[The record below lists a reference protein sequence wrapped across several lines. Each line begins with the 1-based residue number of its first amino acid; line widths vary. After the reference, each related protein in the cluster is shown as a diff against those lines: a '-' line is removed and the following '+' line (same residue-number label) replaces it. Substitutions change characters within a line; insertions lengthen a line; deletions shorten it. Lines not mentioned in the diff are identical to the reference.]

1 MEVQMKLVKR
11 TTRDIIGDYIDN
23 ENYIDYLEKTEN
35 VDSDEYSTKLTQYE
49 ESRKA
54 LELEIRNKI
63 DKVDYVVLEVKRKE
77 HLIDAEV
84 DALKNEIDRLKQRKR
99 SINKFRDFVNKILLP
114 MVIEEVG
121 NADGV
126 WETDVARYKMYET
139 YGPVDV
145 NPEICSRDFIKV
157 EIKESID
164 RVKARNAAISADKN
178 DKPMP
183 DGIEINKVKRVR
195 RS

>member
-1 MEVQMKLVKR
+1 MKLVKR

-23 ENYIDYLEKTEN
+23 ENYIDYLMKTE
-35 VDSDEYSTKLTQYE
+35 DTPSDEFKSKMIKYE
-49 ESRKA
+49 ESRKT
-54 LELEIRNKI
+54 LELEVRSKI
-63 DKVDYVVLEVKRKE
+63 DKVDHVVLEVKRKE

-84 DALKNEIDRLKQRKR
+84 DALKNEIDRLKQRKH
-99 SINKFRDFVNKILLP
+99 SIGRFKDFVNKVLLP

-121 NADGV
+121 NKDGV
-126 WETDVARYKMYET
+126 WETDVARYKLYET
-139 YGPVDV
+139 YGAVVV
-145 NPEICSRDFIKV
+145 NPELCSKDFIKV

-164 RVKARNAAISADKN
+164 KVKARNAAISADKSG
-178 DKPMP
+178 KSMP

>member
-1 MEVQMKLVKR
+1 MKLVKR
-11 TTRDIIGDYIDN
+11 TTKDIIGDYIDN
-23 ENYIDYLEKTEN
+23 ENYIDYLEKTEQ
-35 VDSDEYSTKLTQYE
+35 VSSDEYATKLKQYE
-49 ESRKA
+49 DSRKR
-54 LELEIRNKI
+54 LELEVRNKI
-63 DKVDYVVLEVKRKE
+63 DKVDHVVLEVKRKE

-99 SINKFRDFVNKILLP
+99 SINKFRDFVNKVLLP

-121 NADGV
+121 NKDGV
-126 WETDVARYKMYET
+126 WETDVARYKLYET
-139 YGPVDV
+139 YGAVDV
-145 NPEICSRDFIKV
+145 NPELCSKDFIKV

-183 DGIEINKVKRVR
+183 DGIEIRKVQRVR

>member
-1 MEVQMKLVKR
+1 MKLVKR
-11 TTRDIIGDYIDN
+11 TTKDIIGDYIDN
-23 ENYIDYLEKTEN
+23 ENYIDYLEKTEET
-35 VDSDEYSTKLTQYE
+35 DSESYSLKLKRYE
-49 ESRKA
+49 DSRKA
-54 LELEIRNKI
+54 LELEVRNKI

-84 DALKNEIDRLKQRKR
+84 DALKTEIDRLKQRKH
-99 SINKFRDFVNKILLP
+99 SINRFRDFVNKTLLP

-121 NADGV
+121 NEDGV
-126 WETDVARYKMYET
+126 WETDVARYKLYET
-139 YGPVDV
+139 YGAVDV
-145 NPEICSRDFIKV
+145 NPEVCSKDFIKV

-178 DKPMP
+178 NKPMP
-183 DGIEINKVKRVR
+183 DGIEIRKVQRVR

>member
-1 MEVQMKLVKR
+1 MKLVKR
-11 TTRDIIGDYIDN
+11 TTKDIIGDYIDN
-23 ENYIDYLEKTEN
+23 ENYIDYLEKTEQ
-35 VDSDEYSTKLTQYE
+35 VSSDEYSTKLKQYE
-49 ESRKA
+49 DSRKA
-54 LELEIRNKI
+54 LELEVRNKI
-63 DKVDYVVLEVKRKE
+63 DKVDHVVLEVKRKE

-99 SINKFRDFVNKILLP
+99 SINKFRDFVNKVLLP

-121 NADGV
+121 NKDGV
-126 WETDVARYKMYET
+126 WETDVARYKLYET
-139 YGPVDV
+139 YGAVDV
-145 NPEICSRDFIKV
+145 NPELCSKDFIKV

-183 DGIEINKVKRVR
+183 DGIEIRKVQRVR